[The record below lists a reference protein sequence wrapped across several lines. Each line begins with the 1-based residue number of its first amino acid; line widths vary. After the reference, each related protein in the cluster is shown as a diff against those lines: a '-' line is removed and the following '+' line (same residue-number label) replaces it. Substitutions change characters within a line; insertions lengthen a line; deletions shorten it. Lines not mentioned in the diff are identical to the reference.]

1 MAAGYQDA
9 LLLAAQQDAA
19 NRENNGLAITAGALA
34 GAAYGVV
41 GGNAVHRGRSNQL
54 LQRLADRTQIPM
66 APGKPFALR
75 PGARMAGGLVGA
87 IAGGALG
94 AGLQNIMMRESPAAR
109 YLAKVQVGDP
119 LTDGEAEE
127 LENILTKTYSSILA

>member
-34 GAAYGVV
+34 GSAAGVGIGSV
-41 GGNAVHRGRSNQL
+41 AHEGL

-66 APGKPFALR
+66 KTGKPFALR

-94 AGLQNIMMRESPAAR
+94 AGIQNRMMAESPAAK

-119 LTDGEAEE
+119 LMPHEVEE
-127 LENILTKTYSSILA
+127 LEGILTKTYSDIIG

>member
-34 GAAYGVV
+34 GSAAGVLGGSAIHSV
-41 GGNAVHRGRSNQL
+41 GRDQL
-54 LQRLADRTQIPM
+54 LQRIANRTQVPM

-94 AGLQNIMMRESPAAR
+94 AGIQNVMMRESPAAK

-119 LTDGEAEE
+119 LMPHEVEE
-127 LENILTKTYSSILA
+127 LEGILTKTYSDIIG